1 MIDLLLIAFV
11 GNWFYQLAKKFK
23 KPRKW
28 GYIVL
33 GIISYIIV
41 GYSSVFTLL
50 FLTIYGKQ
58 VSGFAIGLLPSLLA
72 IPFGILGVWLLYL
85 FLERKWSRERE
96 NKNELLDASLDSHNK
111 NQ

>member
-1 MIDLLLIAFV
+1 MIDLLLFAFV
-11 GNWFYQLAKKFK
+11 GKWFYELAKKFK

-33 GIISYIIV
+33 GIFSYIIV
-41 GYSSVFTLL
+41 GYSSVFTIFL
-50 FLTIYGKQ
+50 LTIYGEQ
-58 VSGFAIGLLPSLLA
+58 VSGFAIGLLPSFLA

-85 FLERKWSRERE
+85 FLERKWSREQE
-96 NKNELLDASLDSHNK
+96 NTNELLDESLDPQNK